1 MVKGPHY
8 EMANFPKQ
16 AMDYATKE
24 TTRIDQPFEFGI
36 RPKLNSNNSAG
47 GNKKPD
53 LKLMLNTNIV
63 QLVDEGTLK
72 SFA

>member
-8 EMANFPKQ
+8 EMAQFPKQ

-36 RPKLNSNNSAG
+36 KPKFNDKGTAG

-53 LKLMLNTNIV
+53 LKTMLSTNIC
-63 QLVDEGTLK
+63 
-72 SFA
+72 